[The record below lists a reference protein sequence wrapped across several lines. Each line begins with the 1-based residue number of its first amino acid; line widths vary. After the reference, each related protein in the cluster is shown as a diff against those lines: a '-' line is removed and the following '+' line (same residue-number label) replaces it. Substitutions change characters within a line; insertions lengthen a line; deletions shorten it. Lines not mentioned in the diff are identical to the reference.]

1 VQLRPDPRGTAVVAL
16 LGVLGLGLA
25 VVADTGGR
33 LLVLPAAVAAL
44 LYAARDAIAGPVL
57 SADAEGL
64 ELVTGWRRLRV
75 PWSSVERLRV
85 VTDRR
90 TRLVEVD
97 LGSTVVALSG
107 TRLGRDPRDVLE
119 DLLRIRDGGGD
130 APAAG
135 RAPADDEPDEG
146 GRA

>member
-1 VQLRPDPRGTAVVAL
+1 MQLRPDPRGTAAVAL

-25 VVADTGGR
+25 VVADTAGR

-44 LYAARDAIAGPVL
+44 LYAVRDAVAGPVL
-57 SADAEGL
+57 TADADGL

-75 PWSSVERLRV
+75 PWSAVERLRV

-97 LGSTVVALSG
+97 LGATVVALSG
-107 TRLGRDPRDVLE
+107 TRLGRDPRDVLD
-119 DLLRIRDGGGD
+119 DLLLLRDGRDPQG
-130 APAAG
+130 
-135 RAPADDEPDEG
+135 ADPGPDRQGPDEG